1 MNQAGSDIALTAWR
15 APECPFTIEYSQ
27 RVFDDIRLAIIDA
40 FCSLPR
46 GGAEIGG
53 LLMGEWRPGCL
64 RITAHAPLDCEHA
77 HGPSFTLSANDESRL
92 RELIAKSPSDFPG
105 MVPVGWYHSH
115 TRSEIFLSDADL
127 SIHDRFFTETWQIA
141 LVLRPHMMQPTRA
154 GFFFRE
160 ASGDIHASEP
170 YEEFSIEAKPMRP
183 MPAGSLVEMPRPE
196 SEPHLL
202 RLERHPANEAVAEA
216 RQITL
221 FPSPEPAREEPAAVV
236 EMPAEPVAQAVVL
249 AEPPPAP
256 VEALPVAALP
266 AVVVPPEFTL
276 MPQAI
281 VEIPV
286 ARVRENEPVPA
297 DVQIAPPNFL
307 SVQEAPS
314 RNWMAVITIAFVLVA
329 MGTIG
334 YVTQRAWLPKV
345 TAAARPAPAAVA
357 PVAPVPPAPLL
368 RLNAIEHESQLQ
380 ISWDGD
386 VPAVRNAAGATIEIS
401 DGQQRP
407 QSITLDQAHLR
418 GGVFTYA
425 RQNERVDMKLILHQP
440 DGSRVSEV
448 TTFLGKV
455 PISHPVSEDPEAK
468 KKSEEVAAR
477 ETKLK
482 ADLERQAARTRKAEN
497 DLKNLR
503 EEMRQQ
509 QKRRMTNMI
518 PTK

>member
-1 MNQAGSDIALTAWR
+1 MNKAGSDIALTAWR
-15 APECPFTIEYSQ
+15 APECPFAIEYSQ

-64 RITAHAPLDCEHA
+64 RITAYAPLDCEHA

-92 RELIAKSPSDFPG
+92 RELIAKSPADFPG
-105 MVPVGWYHSH
+105 LVPVGWYHSH

-127 SIHDRFFTETWQIA
+127 SIHDRFFSETWQIA

-183 MPAGSLVEMPRPE
+183 VPAGSLVEMPRLE

-202 RLERHPANEAVAEA
+202 RLDRNPAKGPVAEA
-216 RQITL
+216 RQITP
-221 FPSPEPAREEPAAVV
+221 FPSPEPAREDPASVV
-236 EMPAEPVAQAVVL
+236 EMPAEPVAQAI
-249 AEPPPAP
+249 AAPPA
-256 VEALPVAALP
+256 VA
-266 AVVVPPEFTL
+266 VPPEFAL
-276 MPQAI
+276 MPHAI
-281 VEIPV
+281 VEVPV
-286 ARVRENEPVPA
+286 ARIPENESVVA
-297 DVQIAPPNFL
+297 EVQVAPPSFL

-314 RNWMAVITIAFVLVA
+314 RNWMPVITIAFVLVA

-345 TAAARPAPAAVA
+345 TAAARPAPT
-357 PVAPVPPAPLL
+357 VAPVPPAPLL

-386 VPAVRNAAGATIEIS
+386 VPAVRNAADATIEIS

-455 PISHPVSEDPEAK
+455 PTSRPVSEDPEAK

-482 ADLERQAARTRKAEN
+482 ADLERQAARTRKAED

-509 QKRRMTNMI
+509 QKRRMNNMI